1 MRAGHI
7 ALAAITGFTTGFAA
21 WISGFSFWLSLLIY
35 SGTGMTVLA
44 LSLIVTFGGRWVIS
58 ALRPAPEPVPVPVPA
73 APN

>member
-7 ALAAITGFTTGFAA
+7 ALAAITGFTTGVVA